1 MCAMKEVIV
10 LHGMKKARYTAE
22 AAVPSKQHREGYEKS
37 CAKREVALDES
48 GRESDQSRATSLN
61 S

>member
-1 MCAMKEVIV
+1 MKHTQV
-10 LHGMKKARYTAE
+10 LSGMKKARYIAE
-22 AAVPSKQHREGYEKS
+22 AAVPSEQHREEYEKS
-37 CAKREVALDES
+37 CAKREAALDES